1 MRIISTKHINIE
13 DEQIAKK
20 LNSLYLKPSG
30 CKDLLA
36 RTLSKI
42 DITESDL
49 QKRTLL
55 NATSLNDVPTKTS
68 KYNRFKIY
76 MPLTAI
82 FIILIGGVFVGSR
95 SFQNN
100 SNISIINNSSYKPDG
115 TVTTTATVLANE
127 ASSEVD
133 IEDQLQSD
141 TQASINDIYN
151 SAKSFGDISNE
162 ISL

>member
-20 LNSLYLKPSG
+20 LNSLCVKSSD

-36 RTLSKI
+36 QTLSKI

-55 NATSLNDVPTKTS
+55 NTSSFDNASTKAS

-76 MPLTAI
+76 MPLTAV
-82 FIILIGGVFVGSR
+82 FILLIGGIFVGSR
-95 SFQNN
+95 SFQNS
-100 SNISIINNSSYKPDG
+100 SNISIINNSNYKPDG
-115 TVTTTATVLANE
+115 TVTTTATVFASE

-133 IEDQLQSD
+133 IENQLQSD
-141 TQASINDIYN
+141 TQASIDDIYS